1 MEASIMAVS
10 IILKIEDPVW
20 ESMYIKLG
28 IYILET
34 GSIILFLK
42 ASLSLKMESHILGK
56 LIKENK
62 VRDNID
68 MLMEI
73 FIKVVGK
80 MILNMEKDA

>member
-20 ESMYIKLG
+20 ESMYIKLE

-62 VRDNID
+62 VRDSID